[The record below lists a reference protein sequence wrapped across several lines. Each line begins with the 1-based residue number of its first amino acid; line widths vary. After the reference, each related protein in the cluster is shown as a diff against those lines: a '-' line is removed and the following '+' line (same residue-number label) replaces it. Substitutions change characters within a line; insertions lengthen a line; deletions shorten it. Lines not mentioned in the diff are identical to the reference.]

1 MATNVITLPRVS
13 TLDVT
18 PRPRRA
24 MDLGYL
30 SLVLLQRLRDCLL
43 ASEVL
48 MRAVQK
54 AEDKRRR
61 QSPAPLFFFNRQLQA
76 ELEKS
81 RPPKSDVSGFAKSH
95 PAESLAYRQLPD
107 LLDDVNTLMSQ
118 VEVRRAARS
127 SPGLMDVLGRLGP
140 TVPGTGALHALL
152 SRVVDDQILTVINP
166 ISRTGVKLLAT
177 GVADVAQLQVLF
189 TEFQPGRKPDDRI
202 VTAYL
207 GGNPHPNANTFTT
220 RQQLFKPTALQQ
232 DGRVSGCEHWCH
244 PDDSL
249 NTVPLVQGERV
260 MLIGEALVPRTWA
273 VGRTFPTVAGDL
285 ELVKRMDR
293 AEVTAWL
300 GARCPQLPKELP
312 LARVA

>member
-1 MATNVITLPRVS
+1 MTADILTLPRVS
-13 TLDVT
+13 TLEAT
-18 PRPRRA
+18 PRPRRS
-24 MDLGYL
+24 MDLGYS
-30 SLVLLQRLRDCLL
+30 SLVLLQRLRDSLL

-48 MRAVQK
+48 IQVMHK
-54 AEDKRRR
+54 AEEKRRR
-61 QSPAPLFFFNRQLQA
+61 HSPSPLFFFNRQLQS

-81 RPPKSDVSGFAKSH
+81 RPAKPDMSAFTKSH

-127 SPGLMDVLGRLGP
+127 SPGLMDVLGRL
-140 TVPGTGALHALL
+140 TSAVPGTAKLHALL

-166 ISRTGVKLLAT
+166 RSRTGVKFVAT

-202 VTAYL
+202 ITAYL

-220 RQQLFKPTALQQ
+220 SQQLFKPTALQP
-232 DGRVSGCEHWCH
+232 DGRVNGCEHWCH

-260 MLIGEALVPRTWA
+260 MLIGEAVVPRTWA
-273 VGRTFPTVAGDL
+273 VGRAFPMVAGDL

-300 GARCPQLPKELP
+300 SARCPQLPREKP